1 MRRLHSWP
9 AWVLRAVIRYR
20 VPAGLVADA
29 WIELVTRANE
39 EANAAAGDAANDET
53 GPYLV
58 SPPEG
63 MH

>member
-9 AWVLRAVIRYR
+9 SWVLRAVVRYQ
-20 VPAGLVADA
+20 VPGGIIADA
-29 WIELVTRANE
+29 WIELHVRGTE
-39 EANAAAGDAANDET
+39 EASRACERIADDET

-58 SPPEG
+58 AVPPG